1 MNSVS
6 VKDKDMTFQVKL
18 LKRQKKFP
26 NNQNQR
32 INFKESLQDKNV
44 GLILILTGL
53 KTDL

>member
-6 VKDKDMTFQVKL
+6 VKDKDMTFPSEATEET
-18 LKRQKKFP
+18 KKFP
-26 NNQNQR
+26 NSQNQR